1 MDVNIQVKRLGKKK
15 VLTQRITLRERPTTL
30 RSFIEACVFAQ
41 VREFNEGRNKPALDF
56 LTSNDIASQATRGKV
71 GFGDITNQH
80 QANLADAIEN
90 AMLGF
95 TDGLFVVFI
104 NDEEIRSLDSAV
116 ELNEDSQVTFVRMT
130 FLSGGF

>member
-15 VLTQRITLRERPTTL
+15 LLTQGIKLEQQPTTL
-30 RSFIEACVFAQ
+30 RAFIEACVLTQ
-41 VREFNEGRNKPALDF
+41 VKEFNAGRSKPALDF

-80 QANLADAIEN
+80 QANVEDAIET
-90 AMLGF
+90 AILCF

-104 NDEEIRSLDSAV
+104 DDEEVTTLDSAI
-116 ELNEDSQVTFVRMT
+116 ELKVDSKITFIRMT

>member
-1 MDVNIQVKRLGKKK
+1 
-15 VLTQRITLRERPTTL
+15 
-30 RSFIEACVFAQ
+30 
-41 VREFNEGRNKPALDF
+41 
-56 LTSNDIASQATRGKV
+56 V